1 MRSRLI
7 ATIAI
12 ALMIVPGLQPVLLAG
27 AQDITPLAQPAAP
40 AGVEQSS
47 QPTAPAGV
55 AQSAQPTAPS
65 PAGSTVSGSA
75 LRTDFKPLPAA
86 TARLRQF
93 DGNGAVL
100 ASATTGPSGEFAFSG
115 VPAGNYL
122 IELLDF
128 SGKLVGMAPPFVV
141 AGQGPV
147 VVSVMASGLGV
158 TAASAAGGGFSLFGL
173 GPTASLAVLGAAG
186 AARGDG
192 GVATHRTQPSGSGEA
207 GLRRPKPLPGIL
219 RSNCST
225 AFGTK
230 PASMSDGSWT
240 TFVRISSSAA
250 NTRSSAFASAASC
263 RSNR

>member
-7 ATIAI
+7 TSIAV
-12 ALMIVPGLQPVLLAG
+12 ALMIVPGVQPVLLAG
-27 AQDITPLAQPAAP
+27 AQD
-40 AGVEQSS
+40 
-47 QPTAPAGV
+47 V
-55 AQSAQPTAPS
+55 AQSVPPAA

-86 TARLRQF
+86 TVRLRQF
-93 DGNGAVL
+93 EGNGAVL
-100 ASATTGPSGEFAFSG
+100 ASARTGPSGEFAFSG

-122 IELLDF
+122 IELVDF

-186 AARGDG
+186 AAAVTAV
-192 GVATHRTQPSGSGEA
+192 VATQPD
-207 GLRRPKPLPGIL
+207 
-219 RSNCST
+219 
-225 AFGTK
+225 
-230 PASMSDGSWT
+230 ASPS
-240 TFVRISSSAA
+240 R
-250 NTRSSAFASAASC
+250 
-263 RSNR
+263 

>member
-7 ATIAI
+7 ASIAM

-27 AQDITPLAQPAAP
+27 AQDITPVAQPAAP
-40 AGVEQSS
+40 AGLEQSA

-55 AQSAQPTAPS
+55 AQSAQPTSPA

-86 TARLRQF
+86 TVRLRQF
-93 DGNGAVL
+93 DGNGAIL

-122 IELLDF
+122 IELMDF
-128 SGKLVGMAPPFVV
+128 SGKLVGTAPPFVV

-147 VVSVMASGLGV
+147 AVSVMATGLGV
-158 TAASAAGGGFSLFGL
+158 TAASASGGGFSLFGL

-186 AARGDG
+186 AAAVTAV
-192 GVATHRTQPSGSGEA
+192 VATQPNAS
-207 GLRRPKPLPGIL
+207 P
-219 RSNCST
+219 SN
-225 AFGTK
+225 
-230 PASMSDGSWT
+230 
-240 TFVRISSSAA
+240 
-250 NTRSSAFASAASC
+250 
-263 RSNR
+263 

>member
-7 ATIAI
+7 ASIAI

-27 AQDITPLAQPAAP
+27 AQDITPGAQLAAPAGVAQSAEPAAP
-40 AGVEQSS
+40 AGVEQSA

-55 AQSAQPTAPS
+55 EQSAQPVA

-86 TARLRQF
+86 TVRLRQF

-100 ASATTGPSGEFAFSG
+100 ASATTGPSGEFAFGG

-122 IELLDF
+122 IELVDF

-141 AGQGPV
+141 AGEGPV
-147 VVSVMASGLGV
+147 AVSVIASGLGV
-158 TAASAAGGGFSLFGL
+158 TADSAAGGGFSLFGL

-186 AARGDG
+186 AAAVTAV
-192 GVATHRTQPSGSGEA
+192 VATKSDASPS
-207 GLRRPKPLPGIL
+207 R
-219 RSNCST
+219 
-225 AFGTK
+225 
-230 PASMSDGSWT
+230 
-240 TFVRISSSAA
+240 
-250 NTRSSAFASAASC
+250 
-263 RSNR
+263 

>member
-7 ATIAI
+7 ASIAI

-27 AQDITPLAQPAAP
+27 AQDITPGAQPAAPTGVEQSAQPAAP
-40 AGVEQSS
+40 AGVEQSA

-55 AQSAQPTAPS
+55 EQSAQPTA

-86 TARLRQF
+86 TVRLRQF

-122 IELLDF
+122 IELVDF

-186 AARGDG
+186 AASVTAV
-192 GVATHRTQPSGSGEA
+192 VATQSDASPS
-207 GLRRPKPLPGIL
+207 R
-219 RSNCST
+219 
-225 AFGTK
+225 
-230 PASMSDGSWT
+230 
-240 TFVRISSSAA
+240 
-250 NTRSSAFASAASC
+250 
-263 RSNR
+263 